1 MYAEK
6 FIQPYIS
13 YLISNFDITDHFFII
28 RKDKRYPIKENG
40 KILFLK
46 NGENKI
52 SRIFQYIKHLNNAE
66 KVIIH
71 GILNNEM
78 WLILFFQPWLLR
90 RCYWVIWGG
99 DLYSYLHRS
108 SGVKHFFY
116 ERMMKAV
123 ISRIG
128 FLLTFLKDDY
138 NLARIRYGAKGK
150 YIECLMY
157 PSIMAKKIYSI
168 NNYNGKT
175 INILLGNSAFH
186 TNNHKYLIDK
196 LAAYSDREIKIYCP
210 LSYGPKDYAEQIE
223 NYGKK
228 IFKKKFIAIK
238 KNLPLNQYLSLLNKI
253 DIALFDHKRQQAL
266 GNSISL
272 AQRGAKIYM
281 DCETSQFKLFK
292 KLNITVYSNK
302 YINISRLPRNLKNK
316 NRNNVENFF
325 SINNLTL
332 QWERIFNAEI

>member
-1 MYAEK
+1 
-6 FIQPYIS
+6 
-13 YLISNFDITDHFFII
+13 
-28 RKDKRYPIKENG
+28 
-40 KILFLK
+40 
-46 NGENKI
+46 
-52 SRIFQYIKHLNNAE
+52 
-66 KVIIH
+66 
-71 GILNNEM
+71 
-78 WLILFFQPWLLR
+78 
-90 RCYWVIWGG
+90 
-99 DLYSYLHRS
+99 
-108 SGVKHFFY
+108 
-116 ERMMKAV
+116 
-123 ISRIG
+123 
-128 FLLTFLKDDY
+128 
-138 NLARIRYGAKGK
+138 
-150 YIECLMY
+150 MY